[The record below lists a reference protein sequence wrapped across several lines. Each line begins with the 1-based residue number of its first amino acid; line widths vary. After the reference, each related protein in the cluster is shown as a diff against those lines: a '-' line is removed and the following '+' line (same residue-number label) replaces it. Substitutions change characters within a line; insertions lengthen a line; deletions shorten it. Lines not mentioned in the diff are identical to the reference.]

1 MIFKKIKK
9 SVTLIPINDAYEA
22 IKPFTLCRPSK
33 LLSLRSLSEH
43 INTNGIAGD
52 FVECGTYKG
61 GAAAMIASEL
71 GNDRKIWL
79 YDSFEGMPNVTA
91 KDGNEAAKWVGE
103 CIASVEDVKQIMQTM
118 RIPSQNITIRKGWFS
133 DTFKEPTS
141 EKIAFLHIDADWYES
156 VRIALDTF
164 YEKVVEGVVI
174 VLDDFGHWEG
184 CREAFYDFCAEKKIR
199 PLLERFE
206 NDQAFWFKGRSNNRD
221 GWVHQPN
228 R

>member
-1 MIFKKIKK
+1 MIFRKRESFQKN
-9 SVTLIPINDAYEA
+9 VDVFDT

-33 LLSLRSLSEH
+33 LLSLRELSRE
-43 INTNGIAGD
+43 IKNKDISGD

-71 GNDRKIWL
+71 GKGRKIWL
-79 YDSFEGMPNVTA
+79 YDSFEGMPDVTA
-91 KDGNEAAKWVGE
+91 KDGNEAANWVGE
-103 CIASVEDVKQIMQTM
+103 CVASVDDVQRAMRTM
-118 RIPSQNITIRKGWFS
+118 NISNENITIRKGWFS
-133 DTFKEPTS
+133 DTFQQPTS

-156 VRIALDTF
+156 VKIALETF
-164 YEKVVEGVVI
+164 YDKVVEGGVI

-184 CREAFYDFCAEKKIR
+184 CREAFYDYCEEKKIR

-206 NDQAFWFKGRSNNRD
+206 NDQAFWFKGRNNNRD
-221 GWVHQPN
+221 GWVHRPN